1 MAPVWWGE
9 RKTFRDLKKSFH
21 IFCQCHGRYF
31 NDRCCHASEATEWR
45 HLRPPFHLVLYK
57 CWDLT
62 SDSIAIISLY
72 PHSLFNLAVACHA
85 GGIKSQKNV
94 QVRKKQHINKYLQ
107 LGIKPLKNLKLLEL
121 RAAKHLC
128 FRKISCF
135 NIGGICFLFE

>member
-1 MAPVWWGE
+1 MGG
-9 RKTFRDLKKSFH
+9 RKKNIQRFFKKSFH
-21 IFCQCHGRYF
+21 FFCWCHDRYF
-31 NDRCCHASEATEWR
+31 NASCGGASETTEWR
-45 HLRPPFHLVLYK
+45 HLRPSFHLLLYK

-85 GGIKSQKNV
+85 GGIKTQKNV

-121 RAAKHLC
+121 SAAKHLC
-128 FRKISCF
+128 FRKILDF